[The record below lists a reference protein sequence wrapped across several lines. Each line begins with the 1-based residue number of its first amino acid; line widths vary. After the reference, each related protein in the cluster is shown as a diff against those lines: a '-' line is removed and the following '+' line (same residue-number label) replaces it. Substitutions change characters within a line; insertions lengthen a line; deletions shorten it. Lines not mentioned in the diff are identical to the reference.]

1 MVLDFLTKFNVWSAV
16 PLDGPISYA
25 DLATKVNVPE
35 SILRRVLR
43 HAMTLKLFT
52 CPSSDPNSDLVAH
65 TATSAIPARNPLLS
79 SLIGHNTDTVGAA
92 MVKQAEAIEKWGESP
107 EPSEAAIMI
116 AFGLR
121 GKHKTFW
128 EFMETDGE
136 GEKKGWRA
144 RRFGEAMRSL
154 STESSVAT
162 FVHAVFD
169 WESLGEAIVVDVS
182 SSASCN
188 CQSLTISLMQF

>member
-79 SLIGHNTDTVGAA
+79 SLIGHNTDMMGAA
-92 MVKQAEAIEKWGESP
+92 MVKQAEAIAQWGESP

-116 AFGLR
+116 AQNFLGVYGDR
-121 GKHKTFW
+121 
-128 EFMETDGE
+128 
-136 GEKKGWRA
+136 WR
-144 RRFGEAMRSL
+144 R
-154 STESSVAT
+154 
-162 FVHAVFD
+162 
-169 WESLGEAIVVDVS
+169 
-182 SSASCN
+182 
-188 CQSLTISLMQF
+188 